1 MTSVGSVR
9 ATGVSKGL
17 FHGCLWAITSDSMGI
32 LIASLENQGR
42 MWTMD
47 INSPQNL
54 YNSESLRKEKGDPER
69 SLQLEKAKNPASY

>member
-1 MTSVGSVR
+1 
-9 ATGVSKGL
+9 
-17 FHGCLWAITSDSMGI
+17 MGI